1 MISLI
6 VAVADNGAIGKQQDL
21 LCHLPN
27 DLKRFKAITLGHTI
41 VMGRRTFESL
51 PKGALPGRTNVV
63 VTRQADAS
71 WENTVVVHS
80 IDEVLADS
88 ADKELFVIGGGMLYA
103 QTIGRAHRL
112 YITHIHHEFADADT
126 FFPSFNPN
134 EWCEIE
140 REEHQADERHPYDYT
155 FVTYERKESKEKN

>member
-1 MISLI
+1 MISLVI
-6 VAVADNGAIGKQQDL
+6 AVASNGAIGKQQDL
-21 LCHLPN
+21 LCYLPN

-71 WENTVVVHS
+71 WENTIVVHT

-88 ADKELFVIGGGMLYA
+88 AEKELFVIGGGTLYA
-103 QTIGRAHRL
+103 QTLDRADRL

-126 FFPSFNPN
+126 FFPAVNYE
-134 EWCEIE
+134 EWEVIE
-140 REEHQADERHPYDYT
+140 REEHEADERHPYTYS
-155 FVTYERKESKEKN
+155 FVTYQRK

>member
-6 VAVADNGAIGKQQDL
+6 VAIAANNAIGKNQDL

-63 VTRQADAS
+63 VTHSDMQWD
-71 WENTVVVHS
+71 NTTVVHS
-80 IDEVLADS
+80 IDEALAES
-88 ADKELFVIGGGMLYA
+88 ENNELFVIGGATLYE
-103 QTIGRAHRL
+103 QTLPLAHRL
-112 YITHIHHEFADADT
+112 YLTHIHHTFEDADT
-126 FFPSFNPN
+126 FFPVIDYSQWR
-134 EWCEIE
+134 EVE
-140 REEHQADERHPYDYT
+140 REDHTADERHPYDYT
-155 FVTYERKESKEKN
+155 FVTYERR

>member
-6 VAVADNGAIGKQQDL
+6 VAVAANGAIGKQQDL
-21 LCHLPN
+21 LCYLPN

-63 VTRQADAS
+63 VTRQAEAS
-71 WENTVVVHS
+71 WENTVVVHT

-88 ADKELFVIGGGMLYA
+88 ADKELFVIGGGTLYA
-103 QTIGRAHRL
+103 QTLDRADRL
-112 YITHIHHEFADADT
+112 YITHIHHEFPDADT
-126 FFPSFNPN
+126 FFPTVNY
-134 EWCEIE
+134 EDWDEIE
-140 REEHQADERHPYDYT
+140 REEHEADERHPYAYS
-155 FVTYERKESKEKN
+155 FVTYQRK

>member
-6 VAVADNGAIGKQQDL
+6 VAVASNGAIGKQQDL
-21 LCHLPN
+21 LCYLPN

-71 WENTVVVHS
+71 WENTVVVHT

-88 ADKELFVIGGGMLYA
+88 AEKELFVIGGGTLYA
-103 QTIGRAHRL
+103 QTLDRADRL

-126 FFPSFNPN
+126 FFPAVNYE
-134 EWCEIE
+134 EWEVIE
-140 REEHQADERHPYDYT
+140 REEHEADERHPYAYS
-155 FVTYERKESKEKN
+155 FVTYQRK

>member
-103 QTIGRAHRL
+103 QTISRAHRL

-126 FFPSFNPN
+126 FFPSLNPK

-140 REEHQADERHPYDYT
+140 REEHQADERHPYAYS
-155 FVTYERKESKEKN
+155 FVTYERK

>member
-6 VAVADNGAIGKQQDL
+6 AAIAANNAIGKQQEL

-63 VTRQADAS
+63 ITRQDDAA
-71 WENTVVVHS
+71 WDNTVVMHS
-80 IDEVLADS
+80 IDEAFEQADE
-88 ADKELFVIGGGMLYA
+88 KEMFVIGGATLYE
-103 QTIGRAHRL
+103 QTLDRANRL
-112 YITHIHHEFADADT
+112 YLTHIHHEFPDADT
-126 FFPSFNPN
+126 YFPTINYD
-134 EWCEIE
+134 EWREIE
-140 REEHQADERHPYDYT
+140 REEHTADERHPYDYT
-155 FVTYERKESKEKN
+155 FVTYERI

>member
-6 VAVADNGAIGKQQDL
+6 AAIAANNAIGKQQEL

-63 VTRQADAS
+63 VTQQSNAQWD
-71 WENTVVVHS
+71 NTTVVHS
-80 IDEVLADS
+80 IDEAFAD
-88 ADKELFVIGGGMLYA
+88 ADDKELFVIGGATLYK
-103 QTIGRAHRL
+103 QTLDRADRL
-112 YITHIHHEFADADT
+112 YLTHIHHAFDDADT
-126 FFPSFNPN
+126 YFPTINYD
-134 EWCEIE
+134 EWREIE
-140 REEHQADERHPYDYT
+140 REEHKADERHPYDYT
-155 FVTYERKESKEKN
+155 FVTYQRK

>member
-103 QTIGRAHRL
+103 QTISRAHRL

-134 EWCEIE
+134 EWREIE

-155 FVTYERKESKEKN
+155 FVTYERK

>member
-6 VAVADNGAIGKQQDL
+6 VAVASNGAIGKQQDL

-63 VTRQADAS
+63 VTRQAEAS
-71 WENTVVVHS
+71 WDNTVVVTS

-88 ADKELFVIGGGMLYA
+88 ADKELFVIGGGMLYK
-103 QTIGRAHRL
+103 QTIDRADRL

-126 FFPSFNPN
+126 FFPEVNYD
-134 EWCEIE
+134 EWEVIE
-140 REEHQADERHPYDYT
+140 REDHQADERHPYDYS
-155 FVTYERKESKEKN
+155 FVTYQRK

>member
-6 VAVADNGAIGKQQDL
+6 AAIAANNAIGKQQEL

-63 VTRQADAS
+63 VTQQSDAQ
-71 WENTVVVHS
+71 WDNTTVVHS
-80 IDEVLADS
+80 IDEAFAD
-88 ADKELFVIGGGMLYA
+88 AGDKELFVIGGATLYR
-103 QTIGRAHRL
+103 QTLDRADRL
-112 YITHIHHEFADADT
+112 YLTHIHHAFDDADT
-126 FFPSFNPN
+126 YFPTINYD
-134 EWCEIE
+134 EWREIE
-140 REEHQADERHPYDYT
+140 REEHKADERHPYDYT
-155 FVTYERKESKEKN
+155 FVTYERK

>member
-6 VAVADNGAIGKQQDL
+6 VAVASNGAIGNQQDL
-21 LCHLPN
+21 LCYLPN

-71 WENTVVVHS
+71 WENTVVVHT

-88 ADKELFVIGGGMLYA
+88 AEKELFVIGGGTLYA
-103 QTIGRAHRL
+103 QTLDRADRL

-126 FFPSFNPN
+126 FFPAVNYE
-134 EWCEIE
+134 EWEVIE
-140 REEHQADERHPYDYT
+140 REEHEADERHPYAYS
-155 FVTYERKESKEKN
+155 FVTYQRK